1 MSTDPFRD
9 EITLSDLRPP
19 EGLDTL
25 RHDIPALIQLTG
37 VDAGRTV
44 PLPLGSVII
53 GRGSDVGL
61 RLEDDAVSRRHCEL
75 VSTVGGTTSVRD
87 LGSTNGTRRN
97 GLPVGPDP
105 VPLTEGD
112 RLHVGS
118 GVVFK
123 FTVQHPLEA
132 ELQHSLYRSAVR
144 DALTG
149 LFNRRYIL
157 DRLEQELAWS
167 VRHRRPLSVAMLD
180 IDHFKRVNDTW
191 GHPAGDRVLQ
201 SVASTLLRLVR
212 REDIVGRI
220 GGEEFLVV
228 LREASVESG
237 LVVARRIRGRIATQ
251 AVDVG
256 ATRLEVTAS
265 VGLAS
270 TEEPALNSVAALVE
284 AADRRLYTAKNTGR
298 NRVVGPTD
306 PSDTPTNP

>member
-1 MSTDPFRD
+1 MSTDPFQD

-19 EGLDTL
+19 EGLEAT
-25 RHDIPALIQLTG
+25 RHEIPALIQLTG

-44 PLPLGSVII
+44 PLPLGSVVV
-53 GRGSDVGL
+53 GCGTDVGL

-75 VSTVGGTTSVRD
+75 LSTVDGQTTVRD

-105 VPLTEGD
+105 LPLAEGD

-123 FTVQHPLEA
+123 YTIQHPLEA

-167 VRHRRPLSVAMLD
+167 VRHRRPLSVALLD

-191 GHPAGDRVLQ
+191 GHPTGDRVLQ
-201 SVASTLLRLVR
+201 SVSATLLRLVR
-212 REDIVGRI
+212 REDIVGRL

-237 LVVARRIRGRIATQ
+237 LVVARRIRGRIANQ
-251 AVDVG
+251 AIDVG
-256 ATRLEVTAS
+256 PTRLDITVS
-265 VGLAS
+265 IGLAS
-270 TEEPALNSVAALVE
+270 TEESSLNAVAALVDT
-284 AADRRLYTAKNTGR
+284 ADRRLYAAKNTGR
-298 NRVVGPTD
+298 NRVIGPTD
-306 PSDTPTNP
+306 LSDTPTIP